1 MAKVAIVMGSNSDLP
16 VVKGAIDKLK
26 QFGVEYEARVISA
39 HRTPQAAEEFAKGAE
54 DRGVSVI
61 IAAAGKAAHLGGV
74 IAAYT
79 TLPVIALPIKSS
91 LMDGLDSLLS
101 MVQMPSGIPV
111 ATVAVNGA
119 DNAGILAVQMLALSD
134 KSLSDKL
141 KQLKADMAKA
151 VEEKDKALQEELGL
165 IKKA

>member
-16 VVKGAIDKLK
+16 VVKGAIEKLK
-26 QFGVEYEARVISA
+26 EFGVEYEARVISA
-39 HRTPQAAEEFAKGAE
+39 HRTPQAAEEFAKTAK

-134 KSLSDKL
+134 ENLAEKL
-141 KQLKADMAKA
+141 VRFKADMAKA
-151 VEEKDKALQEELGL
+151 VEAKDKALQEELHNL
-165 IKKA
+165 